1 MFVQDVKTL
10 KLTPNPAPRSEA
22 IDAATISMDRA
33 PFVCPL
39 TLKEMNGV
47 QPFVYI
53 SACGCVLSQA
63 GLKTLTATKDKDS
76 SDQLDLCPQ
85 CQTKFS
91 GKDGVVVLNP
101 SDDEEERLKDIMRIQ
116 RAAEPVKSKK
126 SKKRKAESSEEEDAK
141 SKKRAT
147 AAPSMN
153 PSITTASKAVMS
165 SLAMEEAKRKSGM
178 SEAVKSLYG
187 EGRPQVKETFMTKGT
202 FTRVSVNAWVVFG
215 SRN

>member
-1 MFVQDVKTL
+1 M
-10 KLTPNPAPRSEA
+10 
-22 IDAATISMDRA
+22 
-33 PFVCPL
+33 CPL
-39 TLKEMNGV
+39 TLKEMNGG

-63 GLKTLTATKDKDS
+63 GLKTLTSTKDKDA
-76 SDQLDLCPQ
+76 SDQLDLCTQ

-91 GKDGVVVLNP
+91 GKEGVVILNP
-101 SDDEEERLKDIMRIQ
+101 TEDEEERLKENMRIQ

-141 SKKRAT
+141 AKKRAT
-147 AAPSMN
+147 AATSMN
-153 PSITTASKAVMS
+153 PSITTSSKAVMS

-178 SEAVKSLYG
+178 SDAVKSLYG

-202 FTRVSVNAWVVFG
+202 FTRVSAG
-215 SRN
+215 PSSYMHLRTDYIDLQYA